1 MDIQGACNLCNLS
14 FRSIDLSPT
23 VHKTRNDHG
32 SLIKI
37 NVGQYK
43 KNGLRTADYR
53 LRTGYKIQT
62 RYKTRT
68 GKYGLGIKDGV
79 GIKRELRTADWVLN
93 KRTR

>member
-43 KNGLRTADYR
+43 TWTEDCGLRTADCR
-53 LRTGYKIQT
+53 LRTGNKIRT

-79 GIKRELRTADWVLN
+79 GIKCKLRTADWV
-93 KRTR
+93 

>member
-37 NVGQYK
+37 KVGQYK
-43 KNGLRTADYR
+43 KCTEDCR
-53 LRTGYKIQT
+53 LQT
-62 RYKTRT
+62 T
-68 GKYGLGIKDGV
+68 
-79 GIKRELRTADWVLN
+79 DWL
-93 KRTR
+93 

>member
-43 KNGLRTADYR
+43 KWTGDCGL
-53 LRTGYKIQT
+53 Q
-62 RYKTRT
+62 
-68 GKYGLGIKDGV
+68 
-79 GIKRELRTADWVLN
+79 TADWL
-93 KRTR
+93 

>member
-37 NVGQYK
+37 NARQYK
-43 KNGLRTADYR
+43 KWTGDCGL
-53 LRTGYKIQT
+53 Q
-62 RYKTRT
+62 
-68 GKYGLGIKDGV
+68 
-79 GIKRELRTADWVLN
+79 TADWL
-93 KRTR
+93 

>member
-43 KNGLRTADYR
+43 KWTEDCGLVIKYR
-53 LRTGYKIQT
+53 
-62 RYKTRT
+62 
-68 GKYGLGIKDGV
+68 LGIKRGL
-79 GIKRELRTADWVLN
+79 ENMDWVKKMELV
-93 KRTR
+93 